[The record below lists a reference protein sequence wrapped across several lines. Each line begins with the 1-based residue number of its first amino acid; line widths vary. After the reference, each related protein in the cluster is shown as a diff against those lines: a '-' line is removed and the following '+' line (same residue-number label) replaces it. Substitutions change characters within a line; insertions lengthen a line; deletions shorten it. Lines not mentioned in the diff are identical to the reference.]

1 MLKSEASGV
10 SMGIDFNMLTKF
22 IKTYDGDRS
31 RLAPF
36 LTNCNNAMQL
46 ARPEQQDILFKFILS
61 QLEGKAE
68 AVCSLKYFKDWPE
81 LKSFLKST
89 FGEVEHRDHLLL
101 DLQTCKMK
109 GNEDVSQFSLRLES
123 CLTRLQTD
131 ITHSTVKKSELEGR
145 IASTEDLAL
154 HTFLLGLPT
163 TLSTIVRCRNPQ
175 TLNEA
180 IDLAI
185 QEEKLQNYVRISRHS
200 DPKTIISCNKCGK
213 TGHPTHKCFLNQRP
227 IYNIYRKPLPPS
239 SNLVNSNNSNIII
252 CNYCKNPGH
261 DISNCR
267 KRQYNNTKR
276 QLANSSNSQQRGVNF
291 IGEEQEDCNN
301 AYNRNSLPS
310 RSSNNL
316 NEL

>member
-1 MLKSEASGV
+1 MLKSEASTV
-10 SMGIDFNMLTKF
+10 SMNIDFNMLTKF

-36 LTNCNNAMQL
+36 LTNCNNAIQL
-46 ARPEQQDILFKFILS
+46 ARPEQQDILFKYILS

-68 AVCSLKYFKDWPE
+68 AVCSLKCFRDWAE
-81 LKSFLKST
+81 LKTFLKST
-89 FGEVEHRDHLLL
+89 FGEVKHRDHLLL

-109 GNEDVSQFSLRLES
+109 PNEDVGQFSIRLES

-131 ITHSTVKKSELEGR
+131 ITHSTLRKSELEGR

-163 TLSTIVRCRNPQ
+163 TLSTIVRCRNPK

-180 IDLAI
+180 TDLAI
-185 QEEKLQNYVRISRHS
+185 QEEKLQNYVRISKQS
-200 DPKTIISCNKCGK
+200 DYKPIVNCSKCGK

-227 IYNIYRKPLPPS
+227 IYNIHRKSLPPS
-239 SNLVNSNNSNIII
+239 SNRVNII

-261 DISNCR
+261 DITNCR
-267 KRQYNNTKR
+267 KRQYNNNMKR
-276 QLANSSNSQQRGVNF
+276 QVTNSLNSQHNGVNF
-291 IGEEQEDCNN
+291 IDEEQGDCNDS
-301 AYNRNSLPS
+301 YKINSQS
-310 RSSNNL
+310 FTNL
-316 NEL
+316 NEE